1 MYVLLAWFASDNI
14 MSWLSSPILF
24 YPLILVFALLV
35 AAWNL
40 GLMPIILN
48 RLIPLAKLQVNSIL
62 AMSGVP
68 FRV

>member
-1 MYVLLAWFASDNI
+1 MYILLAWFASDNI

-24 YPLILVFALLV
+24 YPLILLFALLT

-40 GLMPIILN
+40 GLMPIIMN
-48 RLIPLAKLQVNSIL
+48 RVIPLAKLQINAVL
-62 AMSGVP
+62 MATGVP